1 MVSPEYRKR
10 ELKPLNDR
18 FCLAEACLVA
28 DVVQHLQDAAGN
40 KAFHPRCVSYVLY
53 LQCGSFVY
61 FMGGQSRDIDV
72 QRSFVRFEDET
83 KKV

>member
-40 KAFHPRCVSYVLY
+40 KAFHPR
-53 LQCGSFVY
+53 
-61 FMGGQSRDIDV
+61 
-72 QRSFVRFEDET
+72 
-83 KKV
+83 

>member
-1 MVSPEYRKR
+1 MSLPPQKKQTKRNFQAEYGAYPVMVSPEYRKK

-40 KAFHPRCVSYVLY
+40 KAFHPR
-53 LQCGSFVY
+53 
-61 FMGGQSRDIDV
+61 
-72 QRSFVRFEDET
+72 
-83 KKV
+83 